1 MMPTGGERL
10 TYCIANVT
18 AVLAALYIAFWL
30 DLDRPYWA
38 MFTVFVVSKP
48 ISGAVRAKGVYRFA
62 GTLVGASMSVF
73 LVPPL
78 VQSPVLLSLAVS
90 LWIGICLFA
99 ALQDR
104 TPRSYAFLLAGYSV
118 GIVALPAVGTPT
130 AIFDMAL
137 SRLEEISIGIVC
149 AAVAHSV
156 FFPRN
161 FGDILRAKA
170 ERALSQSAHIVAK
183 AVGSNPSP
191 PSLSEIAAV
200 ASSVTDLRTLYSQ
213 IGFETSNVAR
223 VPGIMVGLLDRLA
236 IVLPAASL
244 AHRSIITLEK
254 MGEMP
259 DGLRSDLRDISIQ
272 ISAIAENNRADT
284 DTVLATL
291 SARSEMLVDEYPTE
305 PLALQQL
312 VISRVA
318 ELVDALAECQK
329 LAIALNNPAAAKDV
343 SQFVPDRQRRP
354 FYRDQ
359 ALAFLSAIAA
369 SAAVLV
375 ACALWIEGGS
385 WPEGFVAAQFTGICC
400 SLFATLDNPSKI
412 IGLAVTAIVVALP
425 VAAVYEFA
433 ILPGIDG
440 FASLALVLTP
450 MLLLFSYLQT
460 FERLEGAA
468 LALSIGFAA
477 ALALQET
484 YASDFASFV
493 NSNLSEIIGALIA
506 LAMLLIFRTIDP
518 VWNARRILKAGRT
531 AVSDLARRQPDDIKA
546 WIMQMFD
553 RIGLAATR
561 LIGSASGAAQRDLL
575 RDLRVGLGIADL
587 DRCRTRCGLTI
598 SAQITEVLHQLSEL
612 YGDTLNKPASLSQA
626 DLPAGL
632 IRISA
637 ALADELPSEERQE
650 GIIALI
656 GLRLDLDPLLAESGS
671 AS

>member
-1 MMPTGGERL
+1 MPTGSERL
-10 TYCIANVT
+10 TYCIANVA
-18 AVLAALYIAFWL
+18 AVLTALYIAFWL

-38 MFTVFVVSKP
+38 MFTVFIVSKP
-48 ISGAVRAKGVYRFA
+48 ISGAVRAKGIYRFV

-78 VQSPVLLSLAVS
+78 VQSPILLSLAVS

-130 AIFDMAL
+130 AIFDIAL
-137 SRLEEISIGIVC
+137 SRLEEISIAIAC
-149 AAVAHSV
+149 AAVAHSI

-170 ERALSQSAHIVAK
+170 ERAINQSAHIVAQAIGPDQK
-183 AVGSNPSP
+183 P

-213 IGFETSNVAR
+213 IGFETSNVPR
-223 VPGIMVGLLDRLA
+223 VPGIMVALLDRLA

-244 AHRSIITLEK
+244 ANRSIISLEK
-254 MGEMP
+254 TWEMP
-259 DGLRSDLRDISIQ
+259 DGLRSDLQDISIQ
-272 ISAIAENNRADT
+272 VAAIAEGKSADT

-291 SARSEMLVDEYPTE
+291 SARSEMLADEYPTE

-312 VISRVA
+312 VASRVA
-318 ELVDALAECQK
+318 ELVNALGECQK
-329 LAIALNNPAAAKDV
+329 LAIALNDSAATKNV

-359 ALAFLSAIAA
+359 ALAFLSAISA

-375 ACALWIEGGS
+375 ACVLWIEGGG
-385 WPEGFVAAQFTGICC
+385 WPEGYVAAQFTGICC

-412 IGLAVTAIVVALP
+412 IGLAVTAIIVALP
-425 VAAVYEFA
+425 IAAVYEFA
-433 ILPGIDG
+433 ILPSVDG
-440 FASLALVLTP
+440 FTSLALVLTP

-477 ALALQET
+477 ALALQGT
-484 YASDFASFV
+484 FAADFASFI

-518 VWNARRILKAGRT
+518 VWNARRILKAGRI
-531 AVSDLARRQPDDIKA
+531 AVSDLAGRQPGDIKA
-546 WIMQMFD
+546 WTMQMLD
-553 RIGLAATR
+553 RVGLAATR
-561 LIGSASGAAQRDLL
+561 LDSLASGAAQQDLL
-575 RDLRVGLGIADL
+575 RDLRVGLGIATL
-587 DRCRTRCGLTI
+587 DRCRARLGMATGARI
-598 SAQITEVLHQLSEL
+598 SEMLVQLSSL
-612 YGDTLNKPASLSQA
+612 YRDTRDKPASPSSA
-626 DLPAGL
+626 DLPAG
-632 IRISA
+632 IVSISM
-637 ALADELPSEERQE
+637 ALADEPPSEDRRE
-650 GIIALI
+650 GFVALI
-656 GLRLDLDPLLAESGS
+656 GLRLDLDPMLAESGS
-671 AS
+671 VS

>member
-1 MMPTGGERL
+1 
-10 TYCIANVT
+10 
-18 AVLAALYIAFWL
+18 
-30 DLDRPYWA
+30 
-38 MFTVFVVSKP
+38 
-48 ISGAVRAKGVYRFA
+48 
-62 GTLVGASMSVF
+62 MSVF

-78 VQSPVLLSLAVS
+78 VQSPVLLSLTVS

-130 AIFDMAL
+130 AIFDIAL

-170 ERALSQSAHIVAK
+170 ERAISQSAHIVAK
-183 AVGSNPSP
+183 AVGPNPR
-191 PSLSEIAAV
+191 PSSISEIAAIT
-200 ASSVTDLRTLYSQ
+200 SSVTDLRTLYSQ
-213 IGFETSNVAR
+213 IGFETSNVPR

-244 AHRSIITLEK
+244 AHRSIVALENL
-254 MGEMP
+254 GEMP

-272 ISAIAENNRADT
+272 ISAIGEGMSADT
-284 DTVLATL
+284 ATVLEAL
-291 SARSEMLVDEYPTE
+291 SVRSKSLAEEYPTE

-312 VISRVA
+312 VVRHVA

-329 LAIALNNPAAAKDV
+329 LAIALNDSSATKGV
-343 SQFVPDRQRRP
+343 LQFVPDRQRRP
-354 FYRDQ
+354 FFRDQ
-359 ALAFLSAIAA
+359 ALALLSAISA
-369 SAAVLV
+369 SVAVLV
-375 ACALWIEGGS
+375 ACALWIEGGG
-385 WPEGFVAAQFTGICC
+385 WPEGYVAAQFTGICC

-412 IGLAVTAIVVALP
+412 IGLAVAAIVIALP

-433 ILPGIDG
+433 ILPSVDG

-468 LALSIGFAA
+468 LALAIGFSA
-477 ALALQET
+477 ALALQVT
-484 YASDFASFV
+484 YAADFASFV

-506 LAMLLIFRTIDP
+506 AAMLLIFRTIDP

-531 AVSDLARRQPDDIKA
+531 AVSDLVRRRPDDVKA

-553 RIGLAATR
+553 RVGLAATR
-561 LIGSASGAAQRDLL
+561 LDSSALGAAQQDLL
-575 RDLRVGLGIADL
+575 RDLRVGLGIVAL
-587 DRCRTRCGLTI
+587 DRCRERFGLTI
-598 SAQITEVLHQLSEL
+598 SAGITEVLVQLSEL
-612 YGDTLNKPASLSQA
+612 YGDTPNKPSSVSPG
-626 DLPAGL
+626 DFPAGL
-632 IRISA
+632 VRIST
-637 ALADELPSEERQE
+637 ALADEPPSEERRE

-656 GLRLDLDPLLAESGS
+656 GLRLDLDPIWSESRG
-671 AS
+671 AP